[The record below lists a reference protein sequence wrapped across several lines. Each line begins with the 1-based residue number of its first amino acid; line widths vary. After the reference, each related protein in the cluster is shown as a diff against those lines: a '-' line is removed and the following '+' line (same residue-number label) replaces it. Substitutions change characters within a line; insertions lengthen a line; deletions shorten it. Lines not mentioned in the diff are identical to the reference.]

1 MYELLRGVDRHKGLL
16 MSQTMQ
22 PANLIFQYQTP
33 PRPTIELNHNS
44 GVLAPETG
52 YKSIFA
58 PKMKNIFSND
68 NVGNLKGES
77 SNYFLLEN
85 SQFQQLSAI

>member
-1 MYELLRGVDRHKGLL
+1 

-22 PANLIFQYQTP
+22 PAKLIFQYQPP
-33 PRPTIELNHNS
+33 PRPTIEAWTGLAELNHNS

-58 PKMKNIFSND
+58 PKNEEYIF
-68 NVGNLKGES
+68 KW
-77 SNYFLLEN
+77 
-85 SQFQQLSAI
+85 